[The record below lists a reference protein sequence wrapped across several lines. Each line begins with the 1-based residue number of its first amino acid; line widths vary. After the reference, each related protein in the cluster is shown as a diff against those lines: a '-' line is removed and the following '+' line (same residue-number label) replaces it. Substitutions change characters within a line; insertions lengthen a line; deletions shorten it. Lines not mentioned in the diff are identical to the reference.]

1 MTNKNGTKRA
11 FLMSL
16 LSLVLCLSMLV
27 GTTFAWFT
35 DEVTST
41 GNIIKSGSLDAG
53 LYYGDSANRIDTDA
67 SNGAIFNYEYWEPGY
82 TQVKYVKITNEGDL
96 AFKFQLNIIPN
107 VIPAQGEY
115 NLADVIDVY
124 MFDATATVDRAAI
137 AAATPVGTL
146 AELMA
151 DGDGAAH
158 GVLLP
163 AEGVGSNDYNTQ
175 DNAPRGE
182 LTYCIVLK
190 MQETAGNEYQNL
202 SVGGGF
208 KVQLLATQYT
218 WENDAFDHEYDKD
231 SAYDKAPYAEVIKT
245 GAKMILTSTHD
256 WILANTTFQFQP
268 TESYEQAL
276 QSAYRLYHA
285 DFVVYADKDI
295 PANAVILPGYYTAY
309 CDDYNDHKWIGL
321 ESDEII
327 TAGTQIRLVDTL
339 DDLLG
344 GEVTVNYEA
353 ICQWGND
360 GTGFLCGVSTPAD
373 ANGRPFAAGVTI
385 TVELRLYEV
394 PAKGECAN
402 GGGCNH
408 PSTDCETGDY
418 IVIGTYTYTVPEVL
432 PEVNP

>member
-1 MTNKNGTKRA
+1 MNNKNGTKRA

-16 LSLVLCLSMLV
+16 LSLVLCVSMLV

-53 LYYGDSANRIDTDA
+53 LYYGDSANSIDTDA

-107 VIPAQGEY
+107 MIPAQGEH

-124 MFDATATVDRAAI
+124 MFDATATVHRAPI

-146 AELMA
+146 ADLMA
-151 DGDGAAH
+151 DGDGAAY
-158 GVLLP
+158 GYLLP
-163 AEGVGSNDYNTQ
+163 AEGVGSADYNAQ
-175 DNAPRGE
+175 VNAPRGE
-182 LTYCIVLK
+182 IAYCIVLK
-190 MQETAGNEYQNL
+190 MQEDAGNEYQNL

-231 SAYDKAPYAEVIKT
+231 AEYNGAPKAEVTVATPETVPATWGMGGADVENGLDLNAKFVFKTTETAEAAKQSPYAK
-245 GAKMILTSTHD
+245 
-256 WILANTTFQFQP
+256 W
-268 TESYEQAL
+268 
-276 QSAYRLYHA
+276 HA
-285 DFVVYADKDI
+285 DFVVTADGDI
-295 PANAVILPGYYTAY
+295 GGLEAALAGYYAAY
-309 CDDYNDHKWIGL
+309 CDDHNGQKWVAL
-321 ESDEII
+321 ASEDPI
-327 TAGTQIRLVDTL
+327 TAGTELRLL
-339 DDLLG
+339 QLMLNG
-344 GEVTVNYEA
+344 GSMNYEEL
-353 ICQWGND
+353 CEWVPV
-360 GTGFLCGVSTPAD
+360 FECGVAD
-373 ANGRPFAAGVTI
+373 LSNGALDGITL

-394 PAKGECAN
+394 PAKGDCSE

-408 PSTDCETGDY
+408 PYTDCETGEY
-418 IVIGTYTYTVPEVL
+418 VVIGTYTYTFG
-432 PEVNP
+432 N

>member
-1 MTNKNGTKRA
+1 MNNKNGTKRA

-16 LSLVLCLSMLV
+16 LSLVLCVSMLV

-53 LYYGDSANRIDTDA
+53 LYYGDSANSIDNDA

-107 VIPAQGEY
+107 MIPAQGEH

-146 AELMA
+146 ADLMA
-151 DGDGAAH
+151 DGDGAAY
-158 GVLLP
+158 GYLLP
-163 AEGVGSNDYNTQ
+163 AEGVGSADYNAQ
-175 DNAPRGE
+175 VNAPRGE
-182 LTYCIVLK
+182 IAYCIVLK
-190 MQETAGNEYQNL
+190 MQEDAGNEYQNL

-231 SAYDKAPYAEVIKT
+231 AEYNGAPKAEVIKT
-245 GAKMILTSTHD
+245 GAKLIMTSTHGE
-256 WILANTTFQFQP
+256 ILANTTFQFQP

-285 DFVVYADKDI
+285 DFVVYADADI

-309 CDDYNDHKWIGL
+309 CDDYNNYQWIGL
-321 ESDEII
+321 ASDEVI

-339 DDLLG
+339 DDMLG
-344 GEVTVNYEA
+344 GEVTVNYED
-353 ICQWGND
+353 ICKWGND

-373 ANGRPFAAGVTI
+373 ANNRPYAAGITI

-418 IVIGTYTYTVPEVL
+418 IVIGTYSYTVPEVL